1 MMKKLTIFL
10 LVIMTASPGALT
22 AGSFSAEL
30 PSDSPAGG
38 YGYHLAS
45 DGLPQED
52 ASPPAVG
59 TYSPAR
65 EGAWSFLLPGL
76 GQYRMGRKS
85 RAYVYFTLEGAGWI
99 MLGTQLYRADSKE
112 DAYHEY
118 AEAYAGVNGTGYDQS
133 YYENVG
139 RWVSSD
145 GPGGYNEYVRRE
157 ARDLYYPDQA
167 AMDTYYFDNY
177 VTSEMAWRWTSTDAQ
192 HNFNTLRGDSED
204 AKRYALYSAFYLFAL
219 RVVSSVDAVYIAR
232 KSTSDVDTS
241 SNIPVRIEA
250 GPRPGGFFFAVN
262 KPF

>member
-1 MMKKLTIFL
+1 MKKLTIFL
-10 LVIMTASPGALT
+10 LVIVTASPGALK
-22 AGSFSAEL
+22 AGSFSTEL
-30 PSDSPAGG
+30 SSEAGAGG

-45 DGLPQED
+45 EGLPQED
-52 ASPPAVG
+52 DTAPAVG
-59 TYSPAR
+59 TYSPAA

-76 GQYRMGRKS
+76 GQYRMGRKK
-85 RAYVYFTLEGAGWI
+85 RAYVYFALEGAGWL
-99 MLGTQLYRADSKE
+99 MLGTSLYRSDSKE
-112 DAYHEY
+112 DAYNDY
-118 AEAYAGVNGTGYDQS
+118 AQAYAGVNGTGYDQS

-139 RWVSSD
+139 RWISSD

-157 ARDLYYPDQA
+157 ARDLYYPDQE
-167 AMDTYYFDNY
+167 AMDSYYLDNY
-177 VTSEMAWRWTSTDAQ
+177 ITTEMSWRWSSSEAQ

-204 AKRYALYSAFYLFAL
+204 AERYAIYSAFYLFAL

-232 KSTSDVDTS
+232 KSANDAETS

>member
-1 MMKKLTIFL
+1 
-10 LVIMTASPGALT
+10 
-22 AGSFSAEL
+22 
-30 PSDSPAGG
+30 
-38 YGYHLAS
+38 
-45 DGLPQED
+45 
-52 ASPPAVG
+52 
-59 TYSPAR
+59 
-65 EGAWSFLLPGL
+65 
-76 GQYRMGRKS
+76 MGRKS

-204 AKRYALYSAFYLFAL
+204 AERYALYSAFYLFAL